1 MQKKPVLWLLSI
13 LSLVFLSSTV
23 AAQTAS
29 PFGGIIDM
37 IKGIFAPFFGI
48 SINLADTVVLKILVF
63 LLICP
68 LLGYGL
74 GFVFKS
80 KPNLGW
86 IIAAVLSIMTV
97 MAIPVEVIRG
107 IAYTYA
113 TVFMFIIFA
122 VPILGLFLILRLVRK
137 NIPPEQHPFFYHWT
151 CAVIILLI
159 IVVINQV
166 MRVFTSAPDF
176 MTKVFGSKM
185 GYLPNF
191 AIAILSI
198 MLVYHFLAPFF
209 KWGHGKWSS
218 RGSTTGLPPI
228 SSATPMLPG
237 GQPAPRRRGWQFG
250 RRGTPGAPP
259 GEAEEAALS
268 AAEAGAAQEAS
279 GEARGEQAVQQEELL
294 VEERRNLVKQ
304 LAALDLRNLQDLQ
317 KIQNSVNE
325 LARLAEVYKTNMQ
338 ALQLISQRLNE
349 IQPVEGDFQRNLEEI
364 RKRMDE
370 LQKTAAITRQQ
381 MLTEEDIETWCR
393 SQLQQE
399 SLLGV
404 RNILHSSAF
413 KELEAVGVTLDAYQK
428 KKEAI
433 IGNVFAAHKRLME
446 PLTKSEQTLQ
456 LLAANVALI
465 ENAQAR
471 FMASLQAFVAAI
483 KQTLTG
489 QDQSQAAIHAISDAR
504 SAFGQLGAALQKNA
518 EYERSLDQALQYY
531 RQVDELEKT
540 LLQELAKE
548 NQAYLTYIEQQRT
561 ALQGKRATAAG
572 AAAAM

>member
-1 MQKKPVLWLLSI
+1 MQKRPVLGLLSI
-13 LSLVFLSSTV
+13 LSLALLSTSA

-29 PFGGIIDM
+29 PFGGILDM

-48 SINLADTVVLKILVF
+48 SINLADTVVLKILIF

-86 IIAAVLSIMTV
+86 IISAVLSIITV

-122 VPILGLFLILRLVRK
+122 VPILGLFLILRMVKK
-137 NIPPEQHPFFYHWT
+137 NVPPEQHPFFYHWT

-176 MTKVFGSKM
+176 MAKVFGSKI
-185 GYLPNF
+185 GFLPNF

-209 KWGHGKWSS
+209 KWGHGRWSS

-228 SSATPMLPG
+228 GQTPRLPG
-237 GQPAPRRRGWQFG
+237 GTPPSPR
-250 RRGTPGAPP
+250 GAPP
-259 GEAEEAALS
+259 GQAEEAALS
-268 AAEAGAAQEAS
+268 AAEAAAVQEAG
-279 GEARGEQAVQQEELL
+279 GEARGEQTAKEEGLL
-294 VEERRNLVKQ
+294 VEERQNLVKQ
-304 LAALDLRNLQDLQ
+304 LAALDLRNIQDIQ
-317 KIQNSVNE
+317 KIQDSVNQ

-349 IQPVEGDFQRNLEEI
+349 IQPIEGDFQRNLEDI

-370 LQKTAAITRQQ
+370 LMKTAAITRQQ
-381 MLTEEDIETWCR
+381 MFDEDEIEVWCR
-393 SQLQQE
+393 HQLEQE
-399 SLLGV
+399 QLLGT
-404 RNILHSSAF
+404 RNILRISAF

-433 IGNVFAAHKRLME
+433 IGNVIAAHKKLME
-446 PLTKSEQTLQ
+446 PLTTSEQTLQ
-456 LLAANVALI
+456 LLAANVSII

-471 FMASLQAFVAAI
+471 FMTSLQAFVAAI
-483 KQTLTG
+483 KQTLAGT
-489 QDQSQAAIHAISDAR
+489 DQSPAAIRAISEAR

-531 RQVDELEKT
+531 KQLDELEKT

-548 NQAYLTYIEQQRT
+548 NQEYLTYIEKQRE
-561 ALQGKRATAAG
+561 ALRGRRAAAAG